1 MVDKIASVNMIL
13 LKIECT
19 LRIKL
24 LVCGFCIEKSV
35 NYACLWQCFEA
46 HCIHL
51 KGYTKK
57 FPNMVIFSR
66 LFLFQDGE
74 N

>member
-1 MVDKIASVNMIL
+1 MIL

-24 LVCGFCIEKSV
+24 LVCGFCIEKFV

-51 KGYTKK
+51 KGYKK
-57 FPNMVIFSR
+57 ISQYGNIFSVVLVSR
-66 LFLFQDGE
+66 GRKVV
-74 N
+74 NAGSVW